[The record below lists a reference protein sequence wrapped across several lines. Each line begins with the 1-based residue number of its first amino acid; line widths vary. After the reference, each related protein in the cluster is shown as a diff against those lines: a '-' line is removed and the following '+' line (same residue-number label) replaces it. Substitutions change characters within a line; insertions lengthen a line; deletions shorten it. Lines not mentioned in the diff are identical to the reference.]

1 VDSLLLALDDTR
13 FEVRFQCGRSLSAIL
28 AKNLLVRID
37 RGRIFDVVRTEVTV
51 SRPVW
56 QSHRLLDAMADDKAS
71 FVDDFIKDRAGQ
83 SLAHV
88 FVLLSLVLPAT
99 PLQIAYRG
107 LHTSDP
113 ALRGTALEYLEG
125 VLPPD
130 IRDRLWPFLGT
141 SAPVNVGA
149 RGREE
154 ILADLLRSNNSIALN
169 LQELRRRSG
178 AKS

>member
-1 VDSLLLALDDTR
+1 M
-13 FEVRFQCGRSLSAIL
+13 RFQCGRSLSAIA
-28 AKNLLVRID
+28 AKNALVRID
-37 RGRIFDVVRTEVTV
+37 RGRIFEVVRREVMV

-56 QSHRLLDAMADDKAS
+56 QSHRLLDAMSDEKTS

-88 FVLLSLVLPAT
+88 FVLLALVLPST

-130 IRDRLWPFLGT
+130 IRERLWPFLGT
-141 SAPVNVGA
+141 GAPVKAAA

-154 ILADLLRSNNSIALN
+154 ILADLLRSNDSIVLN
-169 LQELRRRSG
+169 LQELRRKPG
-178 AKS
+178 G